1 MLSEEIAVSFF
12 ATITPFDYRRI
23 EFIGIDP
30 TLTIKYKKIKI
41 KDLGIKY
48 RSETH
53 KSRRRYGVYRCHC
66 GKEFETVMPHL
77 LE

>member
-1 MLSEEIAVSFF
+1 MKTMNDIKLNEIRCNMLLEEIAVNFF

-41 KDLGIKY
+41 KDLGIKNILT
-48 RSETH
+48 ENQI
-53 KSRRRYGVYRCHC
+53 KNESRAD
-66 GKEFETVMPHL
+66 
-77 LE
+77 